1 MTRCE
6 QAYTVITEQIG
17 YLPLRPDSVNDPTY
31 LKGWIDQHPLMQSN
45 LQQVTH
51 LVPWESIPGP
61 NYQQVQTTLICPRV
75 RAGGTRAYHNAVQ
88 QVVYS
93 GADPTATMQD
103 AEKRAQALMP

>member
-1 MTRCE
+1 
-6 QAYTVITEQIG
+6 
-17 YLPLRPDSVNDPTY
+17 
-31 LKGWIDQHPLMQSN
+31 MQSN

-61 NYQQVQTTLICPRV
+61 NYQQVQTILI
-75 RAGGTRAYHNAVQ
+75 NAVQ